1 VQARTDSL
9 TGLPNRRHF
18 DEVLERE
25 WRRALRA
32 GSWLGLLMID
42 VDHFKSYN
50 DQFGHHVGDQTLA
63 AIAGCIADTA
73 QRATDFA
80 ARYGGE
86 EFAVLLS
93 GKEAQDAIRLA
104 ERICA
109 AVAAMERSPGV
120 PSGLTVSVGV
130 ACLMPDAHAIQQDL
144 VGTADRGTVRRQ
156 AKRTQPRRVG
166 RAAGGLR
173 AAAAGGLAHDPEWK
187 RKGPALRPARLAA
200 FNRCSG
206 QEVSLDAEHDAQDIL
221 IVDTGDRGRPCT
233 VRAQGNAGAL
243 VGRVEMGPQHVQADV
258 EIWVRVPLRPRTD
271 LPPTE
276 IRRAGIAIGWRRH
289 RDPDGRLNDA

>member
-1 VQARTDSL
+1 
-9 TGLPNRRHF
+9 
-18 DEVLERE
+18 VLERE

-50 DQFGHHVGDQTLA
+50 DQFGHHVGDQTLV
-63 AIAGCIADTA
+63 AIAGCIANTA

-120 PSGLTVSVGV
+120 PSGITVSVGV
-130 ACLMPDAHAIQQDL
+130 ACMMPDAHAIQQDL
-144 VGTADRGTVRRQ
+144 VGTADRALFE
-156 AKRTQPRRVG
+156 AKQSGRNRVVSAEPPAGSGQPR
-166 RAAGGLR
+166 
-173 AAAAGGLAHDPEWK
+173 
-187 RKGPALRPARLAA
+187 
-200 FNRCSG
+200 
-206 QEVSLDAEHDAQDIL
+206 
-221 IVDTGDRGRPCT
+221 
-233 VRAQGNAGAL
+233 L
-243 VGRVEMGPQHVQADV
+243 VA
-258 EIWVRVPLRPRTD
+258 
-271 LPPTE
+271 
-276 IRRAGIAIGWRRH
+276 
-289 RDPDGRLNDA
+289 

>member
-1 VQARTDSL
+1 MILKRRLGRELARRLAAEEALSVQARTDSL

-63 AIAGCIADTA
+63 AIAQCIANTA

-104 ERICA
+104 ERRSGRHRRPG
-109 AVAAMERSPGV
+109 AVRS
-120 PSGLTVSVGV
+120 
-130 ACLMPDAHAIQQDL
+130 
-144 VGTADRGTVRRQ
+144 Q
-156 AKRTQPRRVG
+156 AKWTQPRRFG
-166 RAAGGLR
+166 RAAGGQR
-173 AAAAGGLAHDPEWK
+173 TAAAGGLAPDPE
-187 RKGPALRPARLAA
+187 
-200 FNRCSG
+200 S
-206 QEVSLDAEHDAQDIL
+206 
-221 IVDTGDRGRPCT
+221 DRR
-233 VRAQGNAGAL
+233 
-243 VGRVEMGPQHVQADV
+243 
-258 EIWVRVPLRPRTD
+258 I
-271 LPPTE
+271 
-276 IRRAGIAIGWRRH
+276 
-289 RDPDGRLNDA
+289 